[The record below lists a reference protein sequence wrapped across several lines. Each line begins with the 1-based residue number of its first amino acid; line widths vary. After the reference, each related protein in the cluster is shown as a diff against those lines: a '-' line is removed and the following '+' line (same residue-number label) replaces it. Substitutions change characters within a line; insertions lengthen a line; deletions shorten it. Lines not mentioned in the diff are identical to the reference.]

1 MPQSGLTNRGKVKIS
16 TGFIT
21 SRPTASFSNSSPGP
35 MDYCPEKIKN
45 PSPAFT
51 IGTKHKHLEIPTH
64 PVGPNQ
70 YYLPCTIGN
79 KNYQTSI
86 KNAPQFSLAGRNK
99 FMSITYGMDSS
110 PSKLYYPS
118 LDHVKAK
125 SPKWTMVGR
134 HYLPE
139 MDKTTP
145 GPNAYSSH
153 KVTFNSRSAP
163 KFSMGIRHSEFCSS
177 GFTNPLDQE

>member
-16 TGFIT
+16 TSFIT
-21 SRPTASFSNSSPGP
+21 SRPRTSISNPGPGP
-35 MDYCPEKIKN
+35 MDYFPEKMKN
-45 PSPAFT
+45 SSPAFR
-51 IGTKHKHLEIPTH
+51 IGIKHKHLELPSH

-70 YYLPCTIGN
+70 YILPCTIGN

-86 KNAPQFSLAGRNK
+86 KTAPQYSLAGRNK
-99 FMSITYGMDSS
+99 FMSITYGMESS

-118 LDHVKAK
+118 LEHVKTRP
-125 SPKWTMVGR
+125 PKWTMVGR

-153 KVTFNSRSAP
+153 NVTFNLRSAP
-163 KFSMGIRHSEFCSS
+163 KFSLGIRHSEFCSS
-177 GFTNPLDQE
+177 GFSNQDEQE